1 MSITARL
8 TLMISALLASSPVW
22 CGQDRQEMDFSNHAR
37 LVYSAP
43 VSSELSR
50 TFGQGWTRL
59 TITLPDGRSLPI
71 IPDEPLTAAGG
82 VIFSTVPTHARS
94 SDGRYVVLDLTR
106 NGITDSEDGKSV
118 VASREFCP
126 ILDTQTGCVARDY
139 SGAVCGGAWDDKAPV
154 WRSQLDSGETDLQ
167 SMKALEKPTAQAVWT
182 QFSQAKAA
190 NIKPFVRVALG
201 IDNLRACDPP
211 SAENAGYYAQIQTA
225 LGNPAHVANHPTQAS
240 AGRPPSNPPGA
251 PSTWTVQVD
260 RAWLYEQPSVGSN
273 RHGYLIRGDHVA
285 VIGEQ
290 TPDWARI
297 RYIRPGKA
305 PLEAWMEQRD
315 IIH

>member
-1 MSITARL
+1 MSTTARL
-8 TLMISALLASSPVW
+8 TLMIPALLASQPVW

-37 LVYSAP
+37 LVYSEP

-59 TITLPDGRSLPI
+59 TITLPDGSSLPI
-71 IPDEPLTAAGG
+71 IPDEPLTATGG
-82 VIFSTVPTHARS
+82 VIFSTVATDALS
-94 SDGRYVVLDLTR
+94 SDGRYVALDLTR
-106 NGITDSEDGKSV
+106 NYVTEFEDGKPS

-126 ILDTQTGCVARDY
+126 ILDSQTGCVARDY

-154 WRSQLDSGETDLQ
+154 WRSQLDSGETDSQ

-182 QFSQAKAA
+182 QFSQAKDT

-211 SAENAGYYAQIQTA
+211 SAENAGYYAQIEAA
-225 LGNPAHVANHPTQAS
+225 LGSSAHVTRHPTQAF
-240 AGRPPSNPPGA
+240 AGSPPSNPGA
-251 PSTWTVQVD
+251 PPTWTVQAD
-260 RAWLYEQPSVGSN
+260 RAWLYERPSVGSN
-273 RHGYLIRGDHVA
+273 RHGYLIHGDRVA

-290 TPDWARI
+290 KPDWVRI

-305 PLEAWMEQRD
+305 PLEAWLERRD
-315 IIH
+315 ITH